1 MSYQPLFLFLASCA
15 LAFVLLVVRLSRRS
29 SLKNIRGPSSPSL
42 LFGNEY
48 EIFHQKEAGQLDSQW
63 MREYGYTWRT
73 HGYFGVE
80 QVMTAD
86 PKALQ
91 HILHKSGYNYPKRL
105 DMNHQT
111 LLLLGPGILWSEGT
125 QHQRQRKVMNPAFSA
140 QHLRTFIP
148 LFQRT
153 TGKVIQKWWNLIS
166 ENPNGVILVNKWLSR
181 SALDIIGVPAFD
193 YHFGALDDAEH
204 ALAKEYSTLNTDTQL
219 YPTAWTMLY
228 RGIWPYLPA
237 SILNLTK
244 YTPTHVFS
252 RFRRL
257 NQLFIDIGTPLYS
270 SNASDGPAVRE
281 GKKDVMSVLVR
292 ANASEN
298 ERTRLNED
306 EVLAQMHHLTAAA
319 QETTAS
325 TLSWMFYE
333 LAQNREYQSR
343 MREEIRAARAAVVGR
358 GETDFNSDDLD
369 SMKLTMAAIKE
380 TLRAYPIVYNL
391 WRVAA
396 KDDVIPLSYPII
408 GVDGTVV
415 NEIAVSAGQVVV
427 ISVHGYNRP
436 VDVIW
441 GEDADKWVPERVTRI
456 NSMDKQV
463 KLGVYANLLSF
474 SAGLRACI
482 GWRFALYQMQAVA
495 AELLE
500 KFEFALPEDK
510 PHMVRAPGGLTM
522 LPMVKGKEEMGSV
535 LPLRVLVAE

>member
-1 MSYQPLFLFLASCA
+1 MSYQPLFLASCA
-15 LAFVLLVVRLSRRS
+15 LTFVLLVVRLSRRR
-29 SLKNIRGPSSPSL
+29 SLKNICGPSSPSL
-42 LFGNEY
+42 LSGNEY
-48 EIFHQKEAGQLDSQW
+48 EKFHQKE
-63 MREYGYTWRT
+63 
-73 HGYFGVE
+73 
-80 QVMTAD
+80 
-86 PKALQ
+86 
-91 HILHKSGYNYPKRL
+91 HKSGYNYPKRV
-105 DMNHQT
+105 DMKHQT
-111 LLLLGPGILWSEGT
+111 LLVLGPGILWSEGT
-125 QHQRQRKVMNPAFSA
+125 QHQRQRKVMNLAFSA

-153 TGKVIQKWWNLIS
+153 TGKVIQKWRKLIS
-166 ENPNGVILVNKWLSR
+166 ENPTGDIFVNEWLSR
-181 SALDIIGVPAFD
+181 SGLDIIGEAAFD

-204 ALAKEYSTLNTDTQL
+204 ALAKEYSTLNADTQL

-237 SILNLTK
+237 SILNLIK
-244 YTPTHVFS
+244 HTPTHVFS

-292 ANASEN
+292 VNASEN

-319 QETTAS
+319 RETTAS

-369 SMKLTMAAIKE
+369 SMKLTVAAIKE
-380 TLRAYPIVYNL
+380 TLRVYPIIYS
-391 WRVAA
+391 
-396 KDDVIPLSYPII
+396 DVIPLSYPIM

-415 NEIAVSAGQVVV
+415 NEIAVSAGQAIV

-436 VDVIW
+436 PEVW
-441 GEDADKWVPERVTRI
+441 GEDADKWAPERFTPI
-456 NSMDKQV
+456 NSTEKQQV

-482 GWRFALYQMQAVA
+482 RWQFSLHQMQAVA

-510 PHMVRAPGGLTM
+510 PHMVRAPGGPTM

-535 LPLRVLVAE
+535 LPLRVLIAV